1 MKILGVSMVS
11 KEEILEGLAKAVI
24 DGDEVKS
31 EELAKKSLEIGIDP
45 YESLMNGCNK
55 GMAKVS
61 DLYELKEMFVPEIL
75 LSADAMY
82 AAIDILKPHLKVDA
96 SAKKPAKVVIG
107 VAQGDIHDIGKNLV
121 KMMLEVAGFIMIDVG
136 KDVPVDTFVKKTIE
150 EDADIV
156 AISALMTTSMMY
168 MEPVIKKLKEN
179 FVKAKVVVGG
189 APINNDFANKIGADG
204 YGKDAVEA
212 VKVSKKLVGV

>member
-1 MKILGVSMVS
+1 MVS
-11 KEEILEGLAKAVI
+11 KEEIFEGLAKAVI

-82 AAIDILKPHLKVDA
+82 AAIDILKPHLKVDT

-179 FVKAKVVVGG
+179 TAKAKVVIGG

-212 VKVSKKLVGV
+212 VKVSKKLVGA

>member
-1 MKILGVSMVS
+1 MVS

-82 AAIDILKPHLKVDA
+82 AAIDILKSHLKVDA

>member
-11 KEEILEGLAKAVI
+11 KEEILKGLAKAVI

-96 SAKKPAKVVIG
+96 SAKNPAKVVIG

>member
-1 MKILGVSMVS
+1 
-11 KEEILEGLAKAVI
+11 
-24 DGDEVKS
+24 
-31 EELAKKSLEIGIDP
+31 
-45 YESLMNGCNK
+45 MNGCNK

>member
-11 KEEILEGLAKAVI
+11 KEEILKGLAKAVI

-82 AAIDILKPHLKVDA
+82 AAIDILKSHLKVDA

>member
-1 MKILGVSMVS
+1 MVS

-24 DGDEVKS
+24 DGNEVKS
-31 EELAKKSLEIGIDP
+31 EELAKKSLEVGIDP
-45 YESLMNGCNK
+45 YESLMKGCNK

-61 DLYELKEMFVPEIL
+61 DLYEIKEMFVPEIL

-96 SAKKPAKVVIG
+96 SAKKPAKVIIG

-179 FVKAKVVVGG
+179 TAKAKVVIGG

-212 VKVSKKLVGV
+212 VKVSKKLVGAW

>member
-75 LSADAMY
+75 LSSDAMY

>member
-1 MKILGVSMVS
+1 MVS

-31 EELAKKSLEIGIDP
+31 EELAKKSLELGIDP
-45 YESLMNGCNK
+45 YEALMNGCNK

-61 DLYELKEMFVPEIL
+61 DLYECKEMFVPEIL

-82 AAIDILKPHLKVDA
+82 AAIDILKPHMKVDA
-96 SAKKPAKVVIG
+96 SAKKPAKVIIG

-121 KMMLEVAGFIMIDVG
+121 KMMLEVAGFILVDVG
-136 KDVPVDTFVKKTIE
+136 KDVPVDTFVKKAEE
-150 EDADIV
+150 EDADLV
-156 AISALMTTSMMY
+156 TISALMTTSMLY
-168 MEPVIKKLKEN
+168 MEPVIKQLKGKN
-179 FVKAKVVVGG
+179 HKAKVIVGG
-189 APINNDFANKIGADG
+189 APINSEFAKKIGADG

-212 VKVSKKLVGV
+212 VKVAKNLIGA

>member
-1 MKILGVSMVS
+1 
-11 KEEILEGLAKAVI
+11 
-24 DGDEVKS
+24 
-31 EELAKKSLEIGIDP
+31 
-45 YESLMNGCNK
+45 
-55 GMAKVS
+55 
-61 DLYELKEMFVPEIL
+61 
-75 LSADAMY
+75 
-82 AAIDILKPHLKVDA
+82 
-96 SAKKPAKVVIG
+96 
-107 VAQGDIHDIGKNLV
+107 
-121 KMMLEVAGFIMIDVG
+121 MIDVG